1 MQINHLKYILK
12 VAELGSITKAANELY
27 ISQPSLTK
35 AISNIER
42 KYKIKIFERT
52 ATGVTVTLQGKY
64 FLHYAKNVVQTATSL
79 EEVFQNHSYD
89 NQSKLLI
96 AAQEFDFIPKIFL
109 NMYNKYRDNELEFEL
124 YQSHRSNIIKA
135 IQKGYCN
142 IGLLVQTNKEAKP
155 FDWHL
160 SSTNLEMKFLDS
172 CGVYVLLGPK
182 SKFYNATSLTFKDLE
197 GQSNIYLDIDDITKA
212 EWAINAH
219 QFHVNT
225 NSVVYCNSISLCI
238 EFLEN
243 TDIILYA
250 SKWILKYFEH
260 TNIKT
265 FPIIEDNT
273 FITNLIYIKRKNELL
288 TPIEMNFID
297 EVKKYLN
304 R

>member
-42 KYKIKIFERT
+42 NYKIKIFERT

-64 FLHYAKNVVQTATSL
+64 FLHYAKNVVQSASTL
-79 EEVFQNHSYD
+79 EEVFQTHSYD
-89 NQSKLLI
+89 NQSNLLV
-96 AAQEFDFIPKIFL
+96 AAQELDFIPKIFL
-109 NMYNKYRDNELEFEL
+109 NMYNKYRDNSLEFEF
-124 YQSHRSNIIKA
+124 YQNNRSNVIRA

-142 IGLLVQTNKEAKP
+142 IGLLVQTNKEAKS
-155 FDWHL
+155 FDWQL
-160 SSTNLEMKFLDS
+160 TSTNLEIEFLDS
-172 CGVYVLLGPK
+172 CGIYVLLGPK

-197 GQSNIYLDIDDITKA
+197 GQSNISLNIDDLTKA
-212 EWAINAH
+212 DLVTNAH
-219 QFHVNT
+219 KFHVNT
-225 NSVVYCNSISLCI
+225 NNVIYCNSISLCI
-238 EFLEN
+238 ELLEN

-260 TNIKT
+260 TNIKV
-265 FPIIEDNT
+265 FPIIKDNT
-273 FITNLIYIKRKNELL
+273 FIANLIYIKRKNEFL
-288 TPIEMNFID
+288 TPIEINFLD